1 MIVIIILMRVILF
14 FSYGVTLKDWKNSGL
29 FDREVKIYKHL
40 ANNKN
45 LKITFI
51 TYGDEEDLQ
60 YENEIPEIQILP
72 LFMYYKK
79 FNSNLIQI
87 LNSLLIGFKLRNLI
101 KDENVIV
108 KTNQLWGS
116 WVAIIFKITTRSSL
130 IVRTGYDLLSF
141 KTKENKSRIKIS
153 LYYLLTQFGLIFC
166 NYYFVSSNT
175 DKRYLMNKKF
185 FFKNKIQLV
194 PNWVDVN
201 KFDYQTKRSGIIAIG
216 RLEKQKNFEYLIKSF
231 QNTNKEITLIGDGS
245 LHNKLVR
252 LSEKLNCKVNF
263 LGKINNNEVL
273 NLISKHKYYVLTS
286 LYEGNPKSLLE
297 AMSLGCVVIAPKD
310 ENITEIIKDGVNGF
324 IYQPDLDNINN
335 LIDELERKDLTDIKK
350 KAFEYVVENNSLE
363 IISNKEFATYTQILS

>member
-1 MIVIIILMRVILF
+1 MIVYYSNESNFIF
-14 FSYGVTLKDWKNSGL
+14 FIWCITERLENSGL
-29 FDREVKIYKHL
+29 FDREVKIYRNL

-60 YENEIPEIQILP
+60 YENEIPEIQIIP

-79 FNSNLIQI
+79 FNNNLIQI

-153 LYYLLTQFGLIFC
+153 LYYLLTQFALIFC

-175 DKRYLMNKKF
+175 DKKYLMGKKF
-185 FFKNKIQLV
+185 FFKNKIQLI

-273 NLISKHKYYVLTS
+273 NLISNHKYFVLTS

-335 LIDELERKDLTDIKK
+335 LIDELERKDLTDIRK

>member
-1 MIVIIILMRVILF
+1 MRVILF
-14 FSYGVTLKDWKNSGL
+14 FSYGVSLRDWKNSGL
-29 FDREVKIYKHL
+29 FDREVKIYRNL

-60 YENEIPEIQILP
+60 YENEIPEIQIIP

-79 FNSNLIQI
+79 FNNNLIQI

-141 KTKENKSRIKIS
+141 KVKENKSRIKIS

-245 LHNKLVR
+245 LRNKLVR

-335 LIDELERKDLTDIKK
+335 LIDELERKDLTDIRK

>member
-14 FSYGVTLKDWKNSGL
+14 FSYGVSLRDWKNSGL

-141 KTKENKSRIKIS
+141 KVKENKSRIKIS

-245 LHNKLVR
+245 LRNKLVR

-273 NLISKHKYYVLTS
+273 NLISNHKYFVLTS